1 MSGFLSHR
9 APDAGCAK
17 YIGRVGA
24 LAVAMGL
31 GAAIA
36 NSPGIAL
43 ADTGTSAQTDSSAE
57 AGPAAAS
64 TSESTSTPSTTSSS
78 NSPETPAG
86 SSTTESTDDPPSGV
100 VQASGG
106 ANTTVTGEKPKGAS
120 HKSDTSE
127 QPSTAPHR
135 KPALKSETT
144 VTRTVATT
152 EAEPESPGT
161 HANSSPEPTM
171 RMQVQ
176 TTSAPVQPVSPSIS
190 TPPPPVGIVTG
201 LVSSLLSW
209 VGLGPQASSNP
220 VAPPGAPTLWAVL
233 GWVRREVE
241 YTLFNQ
247 TPTMAYKSTEN
258 SQAVDGVVS
267 GDLHASD
274 ADGDTLT
281 YTVTSAPQRGTVAVK
296 ADGTFTYTPNATLAS
311 AGGTDTFTVSASDV
325 PGNPFHIHGLNTLL
339 APDAGSTAT
348 TRVTVLVNPLSAT
361 STSPLAT
368 ADQLAA
374 EQLVDQVV
382 NNPIVW
388 LAKQVLRAR
397 WLAAAQQQF
406 ALVGG
411 PDEENLAQ
419 LDKALDEYVRQA
431 AMEVLL
437 LDPNNPKVLQQV
449 MPPHTWYGQTVGG
462 TRIVYDNPDT
472 IYRFIPVNNASS
484 YVITGRFAGAIP
496 ADTNFSVL
504 TGLNGATAANLNGKD
519 LIVAP
524 DGMFTITLD
533 SSPGVPGENHLQL
546 PSGATLI
553 LARNTLSDWN
563 AQDPM
568 SLSVERVGGPPDS
581 FFSQIGGLD
590 IPLIGPLVSGNP
602 LLLSLV
608 SVIPAFASSPPL
620 LMAIEAA
627 AVTLIGPQVPDYM
640 ALATTDSETGQLRPP
655 NEFTDPA
662 HNAAFL
668 ATQLQSVGYFQLTD
682 QQALVLTIDPGNADY
697 FSVPVTNDW
706 TITDNYWDEQTS
718 LNNAQAIANADGTY
732 TIVVSPTDPEV
743 ANWVS
748 TGGLNQGTISIR
760 FQHFDSS
767 STASPTVSS
776 QVVSIDQLGSII
788 PADQFVTP
796 AEREAQ
802 LALRKSGFN
811 KRFAPYPQA

>member
-9 APDAGCAK
+9 APHAGCAK

-24 LAVAMGL
+24 LAVTLGL
-31 GAAIA
+31 GVAIA

-43 ADTGTSAQTDSSAE
+43 ADTGTSAQTDSSATD
-57 AGPAAAS
+57 APADS
-64 TSESTSTPSTTSSS
+64 TSTSSTSTPSTASSS
-78 NSPETPAG
+78 SSSESPAG
-86 SSTTESTDDPPSGV
+86 SSTTESTDDPQSGV

-106 ANTTVTGEKPKGAS
+106 ANTTVSSEKPKDS
-120 HKSDTSE
+120 HKSESNE
-127 QPSTAPHR
+127 QQSTTPRR
-135 KPALKSETT
+135 KLEVKSETT
-144 VTRTVATT
+144 VIRTVAA
-152 EAEPESPGT
+152 EADTQGVQVDSQPQP
-161 HANSSPEPTM
+161 AM
-171 RMQVQ
+171 RVQ
-176 TTSAPVQPVSPSIS
+176 FQTASVPAQAVSPAVS
-190 TPPPPVGIVTG
+190 TPPPPVSIVTG
-201 LVSSLLSW
+201 LVSGLLSW
-209 VGLGPQASSNP
+209 VGLGPQATSNP
-220 VAPPGAPTLWAVL
+220 VAPPEAPTLWAVL
-233 GWVRREVE
+233 GWVRREIE

-247 TPTMAYKSTEN
+247 TPTMRYNSTEN
-258 SQAVDGVVS
+258 SQALDGVIN

-274 ADGDTLT
+274 ADGDKLT
-281 YTVTSAPQRGTVAVK
+281 FTVTSAPRRGAVAVSP
-296 ADGTFTYTPNATLAS
+296 DGMFTYTPDTTLAS

-348 TRVTVLVNPLSAT
+348 TRVTVLVNPITAT

-374 EQLVDQVV
+374 EQLADQIVD
-382 NNPIVW
+382 NPLVW
-388 LAKQVLRAR
+388 LAKQVLKTS
-397 WLAAAQQQF
+397 WLAAARQQF

-411 PDEENLAQ
+411 PDQENLAQ
-419 LDKALDEYVRQA
+419 LDQAADEYARQA
-431 AMEVLL
+431 AMELQL
-437 LDPNNPKVLQQV
+437 LDPNNPRVLQQV

-462 TRIVYDNPDT
+462 TRILYDNPDT

-484 YVITGRFAGAIP
+484 YVITGRFAGGIP

-519 LIVAP
+519 LVVAP

-533 SSPGVPGENHLQL
+533 SSSGATGENHFQL

-563 AQDPM
+563 AQEPM
-568 SLSVERVGGPPDS
+568 SLSVERVSGPPDS

-608 SVIPAFASSPPL
+608 SVIPAFSSPPPL
-620 LMAIEAA
+620 LQAIETAL
-627 AVTLIGPQVPDYM
+627 VMLIGPQVPQYM

-682 QQALVLTIDPGNADY
+682 QQALVLTIDPGNAGY

-706 TITDNYWDEQTS
+706 TITNNYWDEQTS
-718 LNNAQAIANADGTY
+718 LNNAQAVANADGTY
-732 TIVVSPTDPEV
+732 TIVVSPTDPGV
-743 ANWVS
+743 GNWVS

-776 QVVSIDQLGSII
+776 QVVSIDQLSSII
-788 PADQFVTP
+788 PAGQFVTP
-796 AEREAQ
+796 AERQAQ
-802 LALRKSGFN
+802 LELRKSGFN
-811 KRFAPYPQA
+811 KRFAPYPQL

>member
-1 MSGFLSHR
+1 MSGILSHQTFH
-9 APDAGCAK
+9 AGCPK
-17 YIGRVGA
+17 YVGRVGA
-24 LAVAMGL
+24 LAVAL
-31 GAAIA
+31 GIGVAIA
-36 NSPGIAL
+36 NNAGVAV
-43 ADTGTSAQTDSSAE
+43 ADTGTTSQTDS
-57 AGPAAAS
+57 AAS
-64 TSESTSTPSTTSSS
+64 TSERADQTTSPSGPS
-78 NSPETPAG
+78 ETSAG
-86 SSTTESTDDPPSGV
+86 SQTTTESTDEPPSSV

-106 ANTTVTGEKPKGAS
+106 ANTTVAGEKPKEAS
-120 HKSDTSE
+120 HKSDNNE
-127 QPSTAPHR
+127 QPSAATPTTPHL
-135 KPALKSETT
+135 KP
-144 VTRTVATT
+144 VAK
-152 EAEPESPGT
+152 PESTITVSTTKEATKPDIEVAQDNSDPG
-161 HANSSPEPTM
+161 PTM
-171 RMQVQ
+171 RLQVQ
-176 TTSAPVQPVSPSIS
+176 TTSIPVQAVSPIVS
-190 TPPPPVGIVTG
+190 TPPPPASIVTG
-201 LVSSLLSW
+201 IVSGLLSW
-209 VGLGPQASSNP
+209 VGFSPQAADDSM
-220 VAPPGAPTLWAVL
+220 PPAEAPTLWAVL
-233 GWVRREVE
+233 GWVRREIE

-247 TPTMAYKSTEN
+247 TPTMQYNSTEN
-258 SQAVDGVVS
+258 SQGVDGVTS
-267 GDLHASD
+267 GDLHAAD

-281 YTVTSAPQRGTVAVK
+281 YTVTSAPQRGTVVVN
-296 ADGTFTYTPNATLAS
+296 DNGTFTYTPGVALAS
-311 AGGTDTFTVSASDV
+311 TGGTDTFTVTASDV

-339 APDAGSTAT
+339 APNAGATAT
-348 TRVTVLVNPLSAT
+348 ARVTVLVNPLSAT

-419 LDKALDEYVRQA
+419 LDKSVDEYVRQA

-484 YVITGRFAGAIP
+484 YVIKGRFTGQVP

-524 DGMFTITLD
+524 DGTFTITLD
-533 SSPGVPGENHLQL
+533 SGPGAAGANHLQL

-563 AQDPM
+563 AQNPM
-568 SLSVERVGGPPDS
+568 SLSVERVSGPPDS

-608 SVIPAFASSPPL
+608 SIVPAFSSPPPL

-668 ATQLQSVGYFQLTD
+668 ATQLQSVGYFQLTE
-682 QQALVLTIDPGNADY
+682 QQALVLTIDPGNAGY

-706 TITDNYWDEQTS
+706 TITDNYWDQQTS
-718 LNNAQAIANADGTY
+718 LNKAQAIANSDGTY
-732 TIVVSPTDPEV
+732 TIVVSPTDPGV
-743 ANWVS
+743 GNWVS

-760 FQHFDSS
+760 FQHFDST
-767 STASPTVSS
+767 STDSPTVSS
-776 QVVSIDQLGSII
+776 QVVSVDQLSSII

-796 AEREAQ
+796 AQRQVQ

-811 KRFAPYPQA
+811 KRFAPYPQT

>member
-9 APDAGCAK
+9 APHADCAK

-24 LAVAMGL
+24 LAVATGL
-31 GAAIA
+31 GVAIA

-43 ADTGTSAQTDSSAE
+43 ADPGTSAQTDSSAE

-78 NSPETPAG
+78 NSSETPAG
-86 SSTTESTDDPPSGV
+86 SPTTESTDDPPSGV

-106 ANTTVTGEKPKGAS
+106 ANTTVTGEKPKEAS

-127 QPSTAPHR
+127 QPPTAPHR

-144 VTRTVATT
+144 VTRAVATT
-152 EAEPESPGT
+152 VAEPERPGPQD
-161 HANSSPEPTM
+161 NSSPEPTV

-176 TTSAPVQPVSPSIS
+176 RTSAPVQPVSPSIS
-190 TPPPPVGIVTG
+190 TPPPPVSIVTG

-220 VAPPGAPTLWAVL
+220 VAPPEAPTLWAVL

-247 TPTMAYKSTEN
+247 TPTMAYKPTEN

-374 EQLVDQVV
+374 EQLADQVV
-382 NNPIVW
+382 NNPIGW

-496 ADTNFSVL
+496 TDTNFSVL

-602 LLLSLV
+602 LLLSGV
-608 SVIPAFASSPPL
+608 SVIPAFSSPPPL

-682 QQALVLTIDPGNADY
+682 KQALVLTIDPGNAGY

-732 TIVVSPTDPEV
+732 TIVVSPTDPGV

-811 KRFAPYPQA
+811 KRFAPFPQA